1 LTLGQLLVSLD
12 SNGGF
17 PNGSRI
23 GDYPEHFIGRDN
35 HGVAPRPMAC
45 GFRLLRSGCLRWRDL
60 YPIRRDRQ

>member
-23 GDYPEHFIGRDN
+23 GDYPVHFIGRDN
-35 HGVAPRPMAC
+35 HGAAADGLWFPTTS
-45 GFRLLRSGCLRWRDL
+45 FRL
-60 YPIRRDRQ
+60 PQMA